1 MRRDSPTLRLA
12 VRHSLPGKHFSHS
25 WEELF
30 MNKSERSVTPMAE
43 ISIAELEARFEMEAV
58 PIPADA
64 QPSADWSCAC
74 AYLF

>member
-1 MRRDSPTLRLA
+1 
-12 VRHSLPGKHFSHS
+12 
-25 WEELF
+25 
-30 MNKSERSVTPMAE
+30 MNTSERSVTPMAE